1 MLFMHY
7 EIKAE
12 SGLPGKISRAAI
24 ATLSKDRTG
33 VFQKVSAEAGGM
45 ARTSM
50 DDDTH
55 VAMRATTREEEII
68 TVVQNKS
75 R

>member
-1 MLFMHY
+1 MDLLKRF
-7 EIKAE
+7 
-12 SGLPGKISRAAI
+12 PRAAV

-55 VAMRATTREEEII
+55 VAMRATLEEEII
-68 TVVQNKS
+68 TVVQNKI

>member
-1 MLFMHY
+1 MLFTHY

-12 SGLPGKISRAAI
+12 SGPQEKISRV

-33 VFQKVSAEAGGM
+33 VFQRVSAEAGGM

-50 DDDTH
+50 NDDTD
-55 VAMRATTREEEII
+55 VAMRATLEEEII
-68 TVVQNKS
+68 KVVQNKS

>member
-1 MLFMHY
+1 VDLLKRF
-7 EIKAE
+7 
-12 SGLPGKISRAAI
+12 PRAAI
-24 ATLSKDRTG
+24 ATLSKHRTG
-33 VFQKVSAEAGGM
+33 VFQKVSAEASGM

-55 VAMRATTREEEII
+55 VAMRATLEEEII
-68 TVVQNKS
+68 TVVQNKI

>member
-1 MLFMHY
+1 MLFTHY

-12 SGLPGKISRAAI
+12 SGPPEKISRAAV

-33 VFQKVSAEAGGM
+33 VFQKVSAEASGM

-55 VAMRATTREEEII
+55 VAMKATLEEEII
-68 TVVQNKS
+68 TVVQNKI

>member
-12 SGLPGKISRAAI
+12 SGPPGKISRAAI

-45 ARTSM
+45 ARRTSM
-50 DDDTH
+50 DDDTD
-55 VAMRATTREEEII
+55 VAMRATLEEEII
-68 TVVQNKS
+68 TAVQNKS